1 MYKARLVSGCSMA
14 IALPDSPGRWSCPRG
29 FQREEGKC
37 PGRLGRPVTA
47 LGFFDTF
54 VTSSYKALT
63 RSVAPLAEPVK
74 PIGLFRSRRP

>member
-1 MYKARLVSGCSMA
+1 MA
-14 IALPDSPGRWSCPRG
+14 IALSDSPGRWSCLLG

-37 PGRLGRPVTA
+37 PVRLGRPIIA

-54 VTSSYKALT
+54 FTSSYKALT

-74 PIGLFRSRRP
+74 PIGLFRSRQP